1 MQPEQLMA
9 LRRADM
15 KTALVLMFISA
26 LVIIESLS
34 FPLTGSYAG
43 VQNVWYVSPA
53 LFPIIIS
60 SVLFICGLSLLIK
73 SLIFIKKNAAIATAK
88 ESTASWWRFFVLVSL
103 IAGQVFGFV
112 PLIDFALSSFIFLFV
127 FIFAFYSDNATF
139 QKRIFVIWSTLC
151 FLLFLVTITTNLSE
165 DIRFLFDWATLFFIG
180 CMVALLYTWAKKSE
194 QLKVWR
200 ISWKTALIVTLI
212 VCPVFRLGMLVPLP
226 TEGLVIN
233 PMVDIKYVV
242 RDLWREM

>member
-1 MQPEQLMA
+1 MQPEQLMT

-15 KTALVLMFISA
+15 KTALVLMIVSA
-26 LVIIESLS
+26 FAIIESLS
-34 FPLTGSYAG
+34 FPLTGNYAG

-60 SVLFICGLSLLIK
+60 CLLFLCGAALLIK
-73 SLIFIKKNAAIATAK
+73 SIIFIKKNSLTATAK
-88 ESTASWWRFFVLVSL
+88 ESAASWWRFYILVSL
-103 IAGQVFGFV
+103 IAGQVYGFI

-127 FIFAFYSDNATF
+127 FIFAFYSDSATF
-139 QKRIFVIWSTLC
+139 QKRIFAIWTVVC
-151 FLLFLVTITTNLSE
+151 FLLALVTFSTNLTDE
-165 DIRFLFDWATLFFIG
+165 IRSLFDWAALVFIA
-180 CMVALLYTWAKKSE
+180 CMVIVLYRWAKKSE

-200 ISWKTALIVTLI
+200 VSWKTALIVTLV

-226 TEGLVIN
+226 TEGIVIN

-242 RDLWREM
+242 RDFWREM